1 MTKCVLPH
9 SIRIIVIATLIIPH
23 FKLFLRILAGVG
35 PRDKILISGC
45 SASVPGTIIFR
56 PHKFDCDITKTFPK
70 IQNFRSFKQFFSSG
84 IKGQLIPEG
93 NFGVFKF
100 SKK

>member
-23 FKLFLRILAGVG
+23 FNSFLRILAGVG

-56 PHKFDCDITKTFPK
+56 PHKLDYDITKHFL
-70 IQNFRSFKQFFSSG
+70 NFRVLEVSSG
-84 IKGQLIPEG
+84 IKGQLISEG
-93 NFGVFKF
+93 NFGVFK
-100 SKK
+100 SPKN